1 MYSLNIIM
9 YSTNIVHI
17 KTVDDEVRGRDLTR
31 KENTQEKKNTRQSIA
46 YSLLGAI
53 VSPPRKYL

>member
-9 YSTNIVHI
+9 YSTNTDNI

-31 KENTQEKKNTRQSIA
+31 KVN
-46 YSLLGAI
+46 LLVI
-53 VSPPRKYL
+53 